1 VLPLKY
7 RRLNR
12 ISHSS
17 QLLSLALAGMIGV
30 ILCGYWFFSIRFQS
44 GKPIQVSKLPQDGSI
59 QIYFNHN
66 QAVEF
71 TEPYRQKTRRG
82 DDLAAKLVNEID
94 SARSQI
100 DVAVQEL
107 QLPNIAQALVAKAQT
122 GVKVRV
128 ILENN
133 YSHPLSG
140 LTASE
145 IDTLTT
151 REREHYQEF
160 QQLVDIDR
168 DGTLS
173 QAEINQRDAL
183 IILRNGGIA
192 IIDDTA
198 DGSKGSG
205 LMHHKFMVVD
215 GKETIVTSANWTMS
229 DIYGDFSHPDSEG
242 NQNNLV
248 QIQSGELAQVFTN
261 EFNLMWGDGTTGNPS
276 SQFKARKPARPPVEI
291 LVGKTRVWVQFSPT
305 SQQQAWE
312 DSTNGSIGKLIGTS
326 HDRVDLALFVFSEP
340 GLGSILQSQDLKGVK
355 IRGLIDRQFAYRDY
369 SSALALMGADS
380 DRCQAVKTNVRALDT
395 IGVPT
400 LPPGDLLHHKFAVID
415 RQTVITGSH
424 NWSSAANH
432 HNDETL
438 LIIQDNPTVAAHF
451 DREFDR
457 LYQNAVLG
465 LPEKLQRKGCRSA
478 VNIETIIYQSRSTR
492 QLVIATCNNLLS
504 TSHHS

>member
-1 VLPLKY
+1 VFPFKY
-7 RRLNR
+7 RQFNR
-12 ISHSS
+12 TSHSS
-17 QLLSLALAGMIGV
+17 LLLSLALGGLSI
-30 ILCGYWFFSIRFQS
+30 IIFCGYWFFIRSQS
-44 GKPIQVSKLPQDGSI
+44 GSPERVSTLPQDESI
-59 QIYFNHN
+59 QVYFNHN
-66 QAVEF
+66 QAIEF
-71 TEPYRQKTRRG
+71 SEPYRHKSRRG
-82 DDLAAKLVNEID
+82 DDLAAKIITEIN

-140 LTASE
+140 LTATE
-145 IDTLTT
+145 VDNLTS
-151 REREHYQEF
+151 RAREHYQEF

-192 IIDDTA
+192 VIDDTA

-215 GKETIVTSANWTMS
+215 GKKTIITSANWTMS

-248 QIQSGELAQVFTN
+248 EIESGELAQAFTT
-261 EFNLMWGDGTTGNPS
+261 EFNLMWGDGNTGSPS
-276 SQFKARKPARPPVEI
+276 SQFKARKPARLPFQVS
-291 LVGKTRVWVQFSPT
+291 VGKTQVWVQFSPT

-312 DSTNGSIGKLIGTS
+312 DSSNGAIGAFLTTS

-340 GLGSILQSQDLKGVK
+340 ALGNILQAQDLKGVK

-369 SSALALMGADS
+369 SSALSLMGVD
-380 DRCQAVKTNVRALDT
+380 DNRCQAAQTNVRALDT

-424 NWSSAANH
+424 NWSNAANY

-438 LIIQDNPTVAAHF
+438 LIVQNNPTVAAHF
-451 DREFDR
+451 DREFER
-457 LYQNAVLG
+457 LYQHAVLG
-465 LPEKLQRKGCRSA
+465 IPARLQRKGC
-478 VNIETIIYQSRSTR
+478 
-492 QLVIATCNNLLS
+492 
-504 TSHHS
+504 

>member
-1 VLPLKY
+1 MFPFKY
-7 RRLNR
+7 RQLNR
-12 ISHSS
+12 TSHSS
-17 QLLSLALAGMIGV
+17 LLLSLALGGLSIV
-30 ILCGYWFFSIRFQS
+30 IFCGYWFLVWSQS
-44 GKPIQVSKLPQDGSI
+44 GSPGWVSTLPQDESI
-59 QIYFNHN
+59 QVYFNHN
-66 QAVEF
+66 QAIEF
-71 TEPYRQKTRRG
+71 NEPYRHKSRRG
-82 DDLAAKLVNEID
+82 DDLAAKIIAEIN

-107 QLPNIAQALVAKAQT
+107 QLPNIAQALVAKAQA

-140 LTASE
+140 LTATE
-145 IDTLTT
+145 VDNLTS
-151 REREHYQEF
+151 REREHYQAF

-173 QAEINQRDAL
+173 QAEINQRDPL
-183 IILRNGGIA
+183 IILQNGGVA
-192 IIDDTA
+192 VVDDTA

-215 GKETIVTSANWTMS
+215 GKKTIVTSANWTMS

-242 NQNNLV
+242 NQNNL
-248 QIQSGELAQVFTN
+248 IEIESGALAQAFMT
-261 EFNLMWGDGTTGNPS
+261 EFNLMWGDGNTGSPS
-276 SQFKARKPARPPVEI
+276 SQFKARKPARLPFQVSI
-291 LVGKTRVWVQFSPT
+291 GKTQVWVQFSPT

-312 DSTNGSIGKLIGTS
+312 DSSNGSIGAFLSTS

-340 GLGSILQSQDLKGVK
+340 ALGNILQAQDLKGVK

-369 SSALALMGADS
+369 SSALSLMGVDGNN
-380 DRCQAVKTNVRALDT
+380 RCQAAQPNVRALDT

-400 LPPGDLLHHKFAVID
+400 LPQGDLLHHKFAVID

-424 NWSSAANH
+424 NWSNAANY

-438 LIIQDNPTVAAHF
+438 LIVQNNPTVAAHF
-451 DREFDR
+451 DREFER
-457 LYQNAVLG
+457 LYQHAVLG
-465 LPEKLQRKGCRSA
+465 IPARLQRKGC
-478 VNIETIIYQSRSTR
+478 
-492 QLVIATCNNLLS
+492 
-504 TSHHS
+504 